1 MSSKLSQILNNLRSQ
16 GFLELELT
24 DLNYIKNF
32 KLLHLGDLLHRNIR
46 YEWVRGTESTL
57 HTDSTLHADELKE
70 AANIENPFYPYS
82 CNDYRIKN
90 YATLKNHNRELPF
103 ANIEEFKLKTDTCI
117 FNYLQYSH
125 FVPQNVSMQMLNSI
139 QRKRK
144 IWWTL
149 LASNPEK
156 LIISN
161 PTVDPETNIRSLTIN
176 ARYDFG
182 DLELENIDLIPL
194 KQLPDKSGEGYKIHH
209 PRTGEYV
216 IPDVIRCR
224 MNLEKAT
231 MGKI

>member
-46 YEWVRGTESTL
+46 NEWFRGTYTTSQT
-57 HTDSTLHADELKE
+57 DELKG
-70 AANIENPFYPYS
+70 AADIENPFYPYS
-82 CNDYRIKN
+82 CNDYRIKK

-103 ANIEEFKLKTDTCI
+103 ANIEEFKLQTDACI

-125 FVPQNVSMQMLNSI
+125 FVHQNISMQMLNRI
-139 QRKRK
+139 QRQRK
-144 IWWTL
+144 IWWTV

-156 LIISN
+156 LFISK
-161 PTVDPETNIRSLTIN
+161 PTVNPETNIRSLTIK

-209 PRTGEYV
+209 PRTGQYI